1 MERELP
7 QDISFNDMNNGDI
20 YLNTI
25 TTLKY
30 YYDAFIICCCA
41 TYNTQ

>member
-25 TTLKY
+25 TITTL
-30 YYDAFIICCCA
+30 
-41 TYNTQ
+41 NTTMMLL